1 MGRITSGRAL
11 LFLLLAGCG
20 AKSNQATHDHE
31 PGSRGEECALGQIL
45 CDGACTDVASDSHHC
60 GSCDESCGGDECRS
74 GVCGGG
80 KRCPEAMV
88 DCEGE
93 CRDLSGDPEYCGGCD
108 QYLCRGRESCWNG
121 ICVCRPEL
129 TPCGELGC
137 VDGQSDPAN
146 CGDCGVT
153 CDGGT
158 CARGACVEAC
168 TGAGLT
174 DCGGAC
180 VELDTNPLH
189 CGSCGSAC
197 AQDQICLGGGCR
209 DYEPAI
215 GCASCA
221 GCGCPEDEQCC
232 ELIGY
237 GVSCVDTRRPCPEPP
252 TQH

>member
-1 MGRITSGRAL
+1 MGSITSARLERLASAVAL
-11 LFLLLAGCG
+11 VLLAGCG

-31 PGSRGEECALGQIL
+31 PGSRGEECPLGQIL
-45 CDGACTDVASDSHHC
+45 CDGACTDVATDSHHC

-80 KRCPEAMV
+80 KGCPEAMV

-121 ICVCRPEL
+121 ICVYRPEL
-129 TPCGELGC
+129 NPCGEVGC
-137 VDGQSDPAN
+137 VDGQSDPAH
-146 CGDCGVT
+146 CGDCGVA
-153 CDGGT
+153 CDG
-158 CARGACVEAC
+158 
-168 TGAGLT
+168 
-174 DCGGAC
+174 
-180 VELDTNPLH
+180 
-189 CGSCGSAC
+189 GSAC
-197 AQDQICLGGGCR
+197 AQDQVCLGGGCW

-221 GCGCPEDEQCC
+221 GCDCPEDEQCC
-232 ELIGY
+232 DLIGY